1 MSRFYTIDRTQG
13 DDRYIIS
20 AIIDL
25 DFVAAVFRQ
34 DPGIRIFFKNDTVLT
49 VPLSEAATN
58 SHLETLNREL
68 HKADK
73 AQP

>member
-1 MSRFYTIDRTQG
+1 MSRFYTIDHTRG

-20 AIIDL
+20 AIVDL

-34 DPGIRIFFKNDTVLT
+34 DPGIRVFFKNDTVLT

-58 SHLETLNREL
+58 SHLEALNREL
-68 HKADK
+68 QQGDK
-73 AQP
+73 HE